1 MALNALRASLG
12 RMGFTDPV
20 RQHMTAAGGQGL
32 GTLDEFRFLK
42 DDDVEAL
49 CKTLQSPG
57 DTIANPDAAV
67 AGQPARVRNP
77 GFLVSLRA
85 EQNLKLMCYFIRFKH
100 QTSRVIAPADID
112 LNSVRALRDHREW
125 EKDHSDVEP
134 PEINARNWPATIEAI
149 EEYLRGCLGS
159 SGIPLSYI
167 IREDVDIPAADPP
180 NGYPSLQD
188 ELVARAPIN
197 NPANNNR
204 TRQFRNDN
212 IKVWE
217 KISAITRDHECWT
230 YVRPAQ
236 QARDGRAAF
245 FGLKQHYLGANSVDN
260 QASRAESKLHSLTYT
275 AEKKRWNFEKYVR
288 EHKDQHQILER
299 LTAHGYAGID
309 ERSKVRLLMTGIKTK
324 ELDPVKTRIL
334 SDTDLRNDFDAC
346 VNLFQD
352 FIHQNKS
359 LSTPRDANISAVGT
373 KRPPEP
379 VDIDESKADMT
390 IPDRYYTEK
399 EYQGL
404 TTAQKLGLKIKRSKR
419 GHVPGSKSSKK
430 PRTIKAVETVEPEDN
445 ATATTADSE
454 ASASEP
460 SDSEDEDEE
469 VPIKPPNNGGNRT
482 NKALQRKKF

>member
-1 MALNALRASLG
+1 MALNALRASIG
-12 RMGFTDPV
+12 RMGFSV
-20 RQHMTAAGGQGL
+20 QLRQHMTAPDGQGL
-32 GTLDEFRFLK
+32 GSLDEFRFLQ

-49 CKTLQSPG
+49 CKTLRSPG
-57 DTIANPDAAV
+57 GTIANPDAAIP
-67 AGQPARVRNP
+67 GQPARVRNP

-85 EQNLKLMCYFIRFKH
+85 EQNLKLMCYYIRFKH
-100 QTSRVIAPADID
+100 QTSRDIEPADID
-112 LNSVRALRDHREW
+112 LNSVRELRDHREW
-125 EKDHSDVEP
+125 EKDHSDVDP

-159 SGIPLSYI
+159 SGIPLSYV
-167 IREDVDIPAADPP
+167 IRDNTDIPAADPP

-197 NPANNNR
+197 TPGGNR

-217 KISAITRDHECWT
+217 KISNITRDHECWT

-260 QASRAESKLHSLTYT
+260 QAARAESKLNSLTYT

-309 ERSKVRLLMTGIKTK
+309 ARSKVRLLMAGIKTK
-324 ELDPVKTRIL
+324 DLDPVKTTIL
-334 SDTDLRNDFDAC
+334 SNTTLRNNFDAC

-359 LSTPRDANISAVGT
+359 LSTPRDANISALGT
-373 KRPPEP
+373 KRPPDP
-379 VDIDESKADMT
+379 DLDESKADMT

-399 EYQGL
+399 EYQAL
-404 TTAQKLGLKIKRSKR
+404 SAEQKLGLKIKRSKR

-430 PRTIKAVETVEPEDN
+430 PRKIKALTTTEPED
-445 ATATTADSE
+445 TTAAES
-454 ASASEP
+454 
-460 SDSEDEDEE
+460 SDSDSSDSEDEE
-469 VPIKPPNNGGNRT
+469 VPIKPPNNQVPSNRT
-482 NKALQRKKF
+482 NKALQRKTPS